1 MILFGFDMHWGRRR
15 FPSFIEKWCIFR
27 CVFQYLVVGSP
38 NSGARQQ
45 TPSYCPAEKQ
55 PHRILPYKKKHTSI
69 CKFEFPRVPYFHT
82 KNINFKSVEYC
93 RTKIWISKVYHTSI
107 QKYHTSVQKYHTSVQ
122 KIILPYKNNFQST
135 SYTQIL
141 CKMCKIL
148 KY

>member
-1 MILFGFDMHWGRRR
+1 MINTHCTMGKLYVFSDVFFNILLSAVPIVEPDNRHLVTAQQRNNRTAY
-15 FPSFIEKWCIFR
+15 FR
-27 CVFQYLVVGSP
+27 
-38 NSGARQQ
+38 
-45 TPSYCPAEKQ
+45 T
-55 PHRILPYKKKHTSI
+55 KKHTSI

-93 RTKIWISKVYHTSI
+93 RTKRWISKVYHTSI

-148 KY
+148 KLY